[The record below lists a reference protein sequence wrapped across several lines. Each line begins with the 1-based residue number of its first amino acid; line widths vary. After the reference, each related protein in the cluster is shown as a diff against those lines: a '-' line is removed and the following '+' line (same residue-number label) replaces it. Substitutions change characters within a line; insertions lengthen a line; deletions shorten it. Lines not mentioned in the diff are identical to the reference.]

1 MTEQH
6 SLDQNPQSDDQESTE
21 GISIRRRKLFSSRDM
36 RASAIGWE
44 IAIPIVAGPFF
55 GFVLD
60 RRLDSG
66 VQWTMILL
74 GVGLISAVASV
85 LKYLNYELYLMN
97 KELKEAEDKGIKRV
111 WRDYDD
117 EE

>member
-1 MTEQH
+1 MTDPHHQ
-6 SLDQNPQSDDQESTE
+6 DQNPQPDDQENTE
-21 GISIRRRKLFSSRDM
+21 GISIRRPKLFSSRDM

-44 IAIPIVAGPFF
+44 IAIPIVAGPLF
-55 GFVLD
+55 GFLLD

-66 VQWTMILL
+66 VQWTLILL
-74 GVGLISAVASV
+74 GIGLISAVASV

-97 KELKEAEDKGIKRV
+97 KEIKEAEDQGIKRV

>member
-1 MTEQH
+1 MTDQH
-6 SLDQNPQSDDQESTE
+6 GLVQNPQSDDQESTE
-21 GISIRRRKLFSSRDM
+21 GISIRRPKLFSSRDM

-44 IAIPIVAGPFF
+44 IAIPIVAGPFL

-60 RRLDSG
+60 RRFDTG
-66 VQWTMILL
+66 VKWTLILL
-74 GVGLISAVASV
+74 GIGLISAVASV